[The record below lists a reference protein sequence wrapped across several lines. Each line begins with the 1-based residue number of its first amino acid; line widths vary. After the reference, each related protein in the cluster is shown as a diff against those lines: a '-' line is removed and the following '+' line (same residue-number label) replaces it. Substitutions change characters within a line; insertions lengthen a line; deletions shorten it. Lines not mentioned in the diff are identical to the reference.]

1 MVYPLHD
8 RFIRMLHSLLYGCS
22 VYFQLYSSVYWFKVV
37 NDSHY
42 IDMAMLSQQA
52 NYIKLLND

>member
-8 RFIRMLHSLLYGCS
+8 RFIRLIRSLLYDISIC
-22 VYFQLYSSVYWFKVV
+22 FQLYSSVYWFRVV

-42 IDMAMLSQQA
+42 IDSAMLSQQT